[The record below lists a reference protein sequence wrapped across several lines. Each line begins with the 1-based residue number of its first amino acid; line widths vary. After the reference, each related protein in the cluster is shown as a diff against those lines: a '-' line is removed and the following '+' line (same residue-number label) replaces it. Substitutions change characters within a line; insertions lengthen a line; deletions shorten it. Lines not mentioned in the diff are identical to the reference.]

1 MAQPN
6 NIQARDTISVA
17 YYAGKVLFSVLRWF
31 FLISVGFIIVYPLL
45 YMLSMSIRT
54 PADYYDVTVVWI
66 PKHFTMMHYELIVG
80 KVGLWKPML
89 NSIII
94 AFGSTVGQLFIG
106 ALTGYGFAR
115 FNFKGN
121 GLLFIF
127 VIITIMMP
135 TQMIQIPSY
144 LIMMDFDLFGVLRAI
159 LGHETGIRLTDSFA
173 AFLIPAFLGQGMRAG
188 LFILIF
194 RMFFITMPVELE
206 EAARID
212 GCGCFKTYIRVMLPN
227 AKTPLFICGM
237 FSIVWY
243 WADYFGAF
251 SYIYSDSLKPLSVHL
266 YNINDLLNKYLES
279 AQQNNSYKMPAW
291 NAALL
296 FGLLP
301 LLIVFVFAQNSFK
314 QGLERSG
321 IVG

>member
-1 MAQPN
+1 MSQPN

-17 YYAGKVLFSVLRWF
+17 YYAGRVLFSVLRWF
-31 FLISVGFIIVYPLL
+31 FLISVGFVIVYPLL

-66 PKHFTMMHYELIVG
+66 PKHFTFMHYEMIVG
-80 KVGLWKPML
+80 QVGLWKPMI

-144 LIMMDFDLFGVLRAI
+144 LIMMDFDLFGILRAI
-159 LGHETGIRLTDSFA
+159 LGHDTGIRLTDSFA

-212 GCGCFKTYIRVMLPN
+212 GCGYLKTYLRVMLPN

-266 YNINDLLNKYLES
+266 YNINDLLNKYLDS

-301 LLIVFVFAQNSFK
+301 LLIVFVFAQKSFK

>member
-1 MAQPN
+1 MQQPN
-6 NIQARDTISVA
+6 NIQARDNISVA
-17 YYAGKVLFSVLRWF
+17 FYAGRVLFSVLRWF
-31 FLISVGFIIVYPLL
+31 FLISVAFVIIYPLI
-45 YMLSMSIRT
+45 YMLSVSIRSFE
-54 PADYYDVTVVWI
+54 DFYDVTVVWI
-66 PKHFTMMHYELIVG
+66 PKHFTLENFRMIIFD
-80 KVGLWKPML
+80 VGLWGPML
-89 NSIII
+89 NTAIIS
-94 AFGSTVGQLFIG
+94 FGSTVGNLFIG
-106 ALTGYGFAR
+106 AMTGYGFAR
-115 FNFKGN
+115 FKFKGN

-135 TQMIQIPSY
+135 SQMIQIPSY
-144 LIMMDFDLFGVLRAI
+144 LVMMDLDFFGIIEAI
-159 LGHETGIRLTDSFA
+159 TGSGSGISLIDSFA

-194 RMFFITMPVELE
+194 RQFFLTMPVELE

-212 GCGCFKTYIRVMLPN
+212 GCGHFRTFISVMLPN
-227 AKTPLFICGM
+227 AKTSMFICGM

-243 WADYFGAF
+243 WSDYYGPFVYLAGKKTLAV
-251 SYIYSDSLKPLSVHL
+251 DLM
-266 YNINDLLNKYLES
+266 NINELLNLHLS
-279 AQQNNSYKMPAW
+279 NDQQSTYHKLPLQ

-301 LLIVFVFAQNSFK
+301 LLVLFFFSQKSFK

>member
-1 MAQPN
+1 MEQPN
-6 NIQARDTISVA
+6 NIQARSNISVA
-17 YYAGKVLFSVLRWF
+17 YYAGRVVFSALRWF
-31 FLISVGFIIVYPLL
+31 FLISVGFVIIYPLL
-45 YMLSMSIRT
+45 YMISMSLRT
-54 PADYYDVTVVWI
+54 PADYYDVTVVWV
-66 PKHFTMMHYELIVG
+66 PKHFTMEHYKLVVTRIG
-80 KVGLWKPML
+80 MWKPML
-89 NSIII
+89 NSAIIS
-94 AFGSTVGQLFIG
+94 FGSTIGNLFIG
-106 ALTGYGFAR
+106 AMTGYSFAR
-115 FNFKGN
+115 FKYKGS

-144 LIMMDFDLFGVLRAI
+144 IVMNDLDFFGICKALT
-159 LGHETGIRLTDSFA
+159 GHGTGIRLTDSYA
-173 AFLIPAFLGQGMRAG
+173 AFLVPALLGQGMRSG

-194 RMFFITMPVELE
+194 RMFFVTMPVELE

-212 GCGCFKTYIRVMLPN
+212 GCGHLRTYISVMLPN
-227 AKTPLFICGM
+227 AKTPLLICGM

-243 WADYFGAF
+243 WADYFGPHSLIF
-251 SYIYSDSLKPLSVHL
+251 SQKIRPLAPIL
-266 YNINDLLNKYLES
+266 YELHNILPRYFERD
-279 AQQNNSYKMPAW
+279 NNGQKMPAW

-301 LLIVFVFAQNSFK
+301 LLVIFLFAQNSFK